1 MQQPDVVVLS
11 KTATQGRLKENFSIF
26 DFALTR
32 EEMAAIRQLARPDG
46 RIVNPAGLA
55 PEWDV

>member
-1 MQQPDVVVLS
+1 MVVLS
-11 KTATQGRLKENFSIF
+11 KTATQARLKENFSIF